1 MARATGLFGG
11 GGGIPGFRKLQGLM
25 TETGRMF
32 ALTLDAFRVMFRRP
46 VPFEEFVRVSWFI
59 ASVSIIPV
67 ILVSLAFGMVT
78 ALQVGGVA
86 RQLGA
91 HSQTGAAMVLAV
103 VREAAPIATA
113 LLIAGAGGSAMTA
126 DLGSRKIREEID
138 AMEVLGVDTVHRLVV
153 PRIWAM
159 MFVAVLLNGFVSV
172 AGIGGGFLFNVLLQ
186 GGTAGAYI
194 NSFNLLA
201 QPWDL
206 YFALIKAAMFGL
218 VAAMVAVH
226 MGLTAKG
233 GPKGVGDA
241 VNRGVVLTFM
251 LIFFVNIIFTLLY
264 FQLIPQKLA

>member
-1 MARATGLFGG
+1 MARPAARPARAGVPGLGAAA
-11 GGGIPGFRKLQGLM
+11 GLLA
-25 TETGRMF
+25 ETGRMF
-32 ALTLDAFRVMFRRP
+32 ALALDAFRVMFRRP
-46 VPFEEFVRVSWFI
+46 VPFEELVRVAWFI
-59 ASVSIIPV
+59 ASVSIVPV

-78 ALQVGGVA
+78 ALQVGNVA

-138 AMEVLGVDTVHRLVV
+138 AMEVLGIDPIHRLVV
-153 PRIWAM
+153 PRIWASVG
-159 MFVAVLLNGFVSV
+159 VAVLLNGFVSV
-172 AGIGGGFLFNVLLQ
+172 AGIAGGYLFNVVLQ
-186 GGTAGAYI
+186 KGTAGAYL
-194 NSFNLLA
+194 NSFSLLA

-206 YFALIKAAMFGL
+206 YFSLIKAAAFGL
-218 VAAMVAVH
+218 VAAIVAVH
-226 MGLTAKG
+226 MGLGARG

-251 LIFFVNIIFTLLY
+251 LIFFVNIVLTLLY
-264 FQLIPQKLA
+264 FQVVPQKLS

>member
-1 MARATGLFGG
+1 VAKAEAPRPRINILPRLGLPTGL
-11 GGGIPGFRKLQGLM
+11 LHH
-25 TETGRMF
+25 TGRMF
-32 ALTLDAFRVMFRRP
+32 ALTLDAFRAMLRRP

-59 ASVSIIPV
+59 ASVAIVPV

-138 AMEVLGVDTVHRLVV
+138 AMEVLGVDPVHRLVV
-153 PRIWAM
+153 PRIWAS

-172 AGIGGGFLFNVLLQ
+172 AGIAGGFVFNVMLQ
-186 GGTAGAYI
+186 GGTAGSYL

-218 VAAMVAVH
+218 VAAMVAVY
-226 MGLTAKG
+226 MGLYAKG